1 MPRPAWIA
9 PLYGYVVC
17 VVCVI
22 TFLIS
27 ASQIVDAAFDRAYP
41 LQSREGAYGP
51 GGQSLSSFEAFRS
64 SQFDRTRTEPR
75 TAGDRPQADTPS
87 TAELRV
93 RYEALRED
101 RMAQVRFLG
110 MQRLVKHGLLML
122 LAAGLFAAH
131 WRWLRRER
139 ESAA

>member
-1 MPRPAWIA
+1 MTRPAWIA

-27 ASQIVDAAFDRAYP
+27 ASSMVDAAFARAYP

-51 GGQSLSSFEAFRS
+51 MGQSLSSFESFRAS
-64 SQFDRTRTEPR
+64 THDRTRMETRP
-75 TAGDRPQADTPS
+75 AGDRAPADTPS
-87 TAELRV
+87 TAELRT
-93 RYEALRED
+93 RYDALRAE
-101 RMAQVRFLG
+101 RIEQVRFWG
-110 MQRLVKHGLLML
+110 TQRLVKHGLLIL

-131 WRWLRRER
+131 WRWLRGQRE
-139 ESAA
+139 ATP